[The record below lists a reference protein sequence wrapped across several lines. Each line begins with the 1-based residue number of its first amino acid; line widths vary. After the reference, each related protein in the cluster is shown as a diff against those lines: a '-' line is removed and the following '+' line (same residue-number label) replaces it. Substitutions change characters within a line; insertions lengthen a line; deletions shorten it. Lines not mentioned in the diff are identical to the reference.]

1 MGEIGTLWITLGAK
15 TQGLQQGLAQTKKGL
30 KETAKE
36 TGTVTAGLKTF
47 AKEVFS
53 VTAILGTL
61 RAAYQLTI
69 TDTMDY
75 AKNVRD
81 LQRDIGGSAQEI
93 SGLIQAGDDV
103 MISFETMQTAMRAA
117 VRLGVKPTVEN
128 LGVLADQYLALAPGV
143 ERTAFLMK
151 NFGRAGAEMG
161 ALMELGSEGIKK
173 AAAEAADFGL
183 ILDDVM
189 VKQARE
195 LEKGWDNIQDAWKG
209 IGIQVGTVLIP
220 VLTSATGAIV
230 NMVGQEGKQKRL
242 MSEHHVEIKKQAI
255 SWSEWADELM
265 RSANAAGQLK
275 NGEYELFQ
283 QMKAIGEYDPSYL
296 QEWSAQFGFITEAA
310 WNLKLAGLDPVINSG
325 DALKQELM
333 SGKQAGDGY
342 YSALTNL
349 VGAMDAVNGKHMKTF
364 LDVEVI
370 IDTVYGPIQS
380 MMSDPR
386 SQDPR
391 LWRQQQGLY
400 GKGAIF
406 KKQSDTFDPDKP
418 GGASGGSFVVPAGY
432 LGDSYAV
439 RASSGEK
446 VTIERNGGKGKSG
459 GEGVK
464 IYGNVTFVVPQGVTT
479 ARGLFQSLRETA
491 AA

>member
-1 MGEIGTLWITLGAK
+1 MGEIGNLWVTIGAK

-275 NGEYELFQ
+275 NGDYELFQ

-386 SQDPR
+386 ASYQDPR

-418 GGASGGSFVVPAGY
+418 GGASGGSFIVPAGY
-432 LGDSYAV
+432 LGDTYAV

-446 VTIERNGGKGKSG
+446 VTIERNGGKGKG
-459 GEGVK
+459 GG
-464 IYGNVTFVVPQGVTT
+464 ITINGPITFVVPQGTTT
-479 ARGLFQSLRETA
+479 ARALFESFQESMSA
-491 AA
+491 